1 MKKFVAIFVV
11 FIIAISAVL
20 YVVHLGTIGSKTL
33 VVPDDYPTIQA
44 AIDSANSGDKIFVK
58 NGIYNESLN
67 IESKSLSL
75 IGEDSK
81 NTIIV
86 GRVSRWGMPPVISL
100 YTFDTLITGFTIR
113 NNDITTDRVPIGGI
127 YLESAT
133 RCSIRGNNIINNNY
147 GVYSDNSHNIVIS
160 GNNIT
165 GNQRY
170 GVGFYS
176 SNNNRVSENNISGNG
191 SGVYSFE
198 GENNII
204 DANNIENNGGDG
216 IWIRLA
222 NSFQIYGNNIVEHK
236 ENSGIRLSVN
246 TTNVLVYYN
255 NLENNMFGVSCY
267 WIDARGQAH
276 SAGNFNKFYHNNF
289 LNNSQQVSTV
299 SESTQIWDNG
309 KEGNYWSNY
318 PTKYPNATEIDST
331 GIGNT
336 PYIID
341 ENNQD
346 NYPLMNPVDVDVIP
360 EFSSLTPLL
369 IMLVAVMVF
378 GAIYKKRL
386 YNRNHRLELK

>member
-1 MKKFVAIFVV
+1 MKKFVAIIVV
-11 FIIAISAVL
+11 FIIAVSAVL
-20 YVVHLGTIGSKTL
+20 YIVHLGSVGSKTL

-44 AIDSANSGDKIFVK
+44 AIDSANSGDTIFVK
-58 NGIYNESLN
+58 KGIYNESLN

-113 NNDITTDRVPIGGI
+113 NNNITTDRVPIGGI

-133 RCSIRGNNIINNNY
+133 KCSIRGNNIINNEY
-147 GVYSDNSHNIVIS
+147 GVYADDSNNIVIS

-165 GNQRY
+165 GNPKY

-176 SNNNRVSENNISGNG
+176 SNNNRVSENNISRNG

-204 DANNIENNGGDG
+204 DANNIENNEGDG

-222 NSFQIYGNNIVEHK
+222 NSFQVYGNNIVEHK

-246 TTNVLVYYN
+246 TTNFMVCDN
-255 NLENNMFGVSCY
+255 NLENNRFGVSCY
-267 WIDARGQAH
+267 WHDAGGQAH
-276 SAGNFNKFYHNNF
+276 SAGNFNKVYHNDF

-299 SESTQIWDNG
+299 SESIQSWDNG
-309 KEGNYWSNY
+309 KEGNYWSDYNG
-318 PTKYPNATEIDST
+318 TDNNGD
-331 GIGNT
+331 GIGDT
-336 PYIID
+336 PYVID
-341 ENNQD
+341 DNNRD
-346 NYPLMNPVDVDVIP
+346 NYPLMNPVDTKTIP
-360 EFSSLTPLL
+360 EHSPEIILPLVITTQLT
-369 IMLVAVMVF
+369 VTSC
-378 GAIYKKRL
+378 KKWVPK
-386 YNRNHRLELK
+386 N